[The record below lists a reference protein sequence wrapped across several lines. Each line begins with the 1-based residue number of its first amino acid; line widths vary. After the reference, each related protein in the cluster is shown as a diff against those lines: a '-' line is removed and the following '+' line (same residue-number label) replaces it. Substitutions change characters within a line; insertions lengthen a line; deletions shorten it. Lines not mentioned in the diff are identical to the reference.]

1 MTFSVKLMAIGASAA
16 VLAACTSSGTTERNA
31 AYGAAAGAVAGAVIG
46 NNVGDGDAERGAII
60 GGAVGGAA
68 GAAKG
73 CTEAEDCDMPGVKDQ
88 ETERDSDGDGVA
100 NAYDRYPY
108 DRSRW
113 SRQTKRRKS
122 GLASLEARLFSS
134 IRVTNRVN
142 CEFAGNQVNLW
153 DVAVQTSNR
162 RNAFKAPGMKS
173 LDAIPATSY

>member
-1 MTFSVKLMAIGASAA
+1 
-16 VLAACTSSGTTERNA
+16 
-31 AYGAAAGAVAGAVIG
+31 VIG

-60 GGAVGGAA
+60 GGALGGAA

-113 SRQTKRRKS
+113 
-122 GLASLEARLFSS
+122 
-134 IRVTNRVN
+134 
-142 CEFAGNQVNLW
+142 
-153 DVAVQTSNR
+153 
-162 RNAFKAPGMKS
+162 
-173 LDAIPATSY
+173 

>member
-1 MTFSVKLMAIGASAA
+1 MTFPVKLMAIGASAA
-16 VLAACTSSGTTERNA
+16 VLAACTSTGATERNA

-60 GGAVGGAA
+60 GGALGGAA

-113 SRQTKRRKS
+113 
-122 GLASLEARLFSS
+122 
-134 IRVTNRVN
+134 
-142 CEFAGNQVNLW
+142 
-153 DVAVQTSNR
+153 
-162 RNAFKAPGMKS
+162 
-173 LDAIPATSY
+173 